1 MNLFSRV
8 WTIDIGR
15 KHEICIEI
23 QGQTTV
29 YHEHGKSRYWHGDV
43 RELSFLCPHE

>member
-29 YHEHGKSRYWHGDV
+29 YSDMNMESHVTGMVMFES
-43 RELSFLCPHE
+43 

>member
-1 MNLFSRV
+1 MNLFPQV

-15 KHEICIEI
+15 GDIPTLKTCIEI

-29 YHEHGKSRYWHGDV
+29 YSDMNMKSHV
-43 RELSFLCPHE
+43 TEMVMFES